1 MMSDSDTL
9 LLIST
14 SKMAAKRATKDLSPV
29 QIARAIDNLQAQLAA
44 VQKREEAKKHKKR
57 AANMKKL
64 TTMMAE
70 MGLSAKDVATLANEK
85 TAQRRPS
92 KKKAGARK
100 GKKVAAKYQILV
112 DGKQVQWTGRGR
124 MPVVFRELIANGGSL
139 DSCLINE

>member
-92 KKKAGARK
+92 KKKARAGK
-100 GKKVAAKYQILV
+100 GKKVAAKYQTTV
-112 DGKQVQWTGRGR
+112 DGKKVQWTGRGR

-139 DSCLINE
+139 DSCLIN

>member
-14 SKMAAKRATKDLSPV
+14 SKIAAKRATKDLSPV

-64 TTMMAE
+64 ATMMAE

-92 KKKAGARK
+92 KKKARAGK
-100 GKKVAAKYQILV
+100 GKKVAAKYQTTV
-112 DGKQVQWTGRGR
+112 DGKKVQWTGRGR

-139 DSCLINE
+139 DSCLIN

>member
-64 TTMMAE
+64 ATMMAE

-92 KKKAGARK
+92 KKKARAGK
-100 GKKVAAKYQILV
+100 GKKVAAKYQTTV
-112 DGKQVQWTGRGR
+112 DGKKVQWTGRGR

-139 DSCLINE
+139 DSCLIN

>member
-29 QIARAIDNLQAQLAA
+29 QIARVIDNLQAQLAA

-64 TTMMAE
+64 ATMMAE

-92 KKKAGARK
+92 KKKVGAGK
-100 GKKVAAKYQILV
+100 GKKVAAKYQTTV
-112 DGKQVQWTGRGR
+112 DGKKVQWTGRGR

-139 DSCLINE
+139 DSCLIN

>member
-14 SKMAAKRATKDLSPV
+14 SKIAAKRATKDLSPV

-64 TTMMAE
+64 ATMMAE

-85 TAQRRPS
+85 YSPTSPKQEESPRRERQKSSGKIPNDGGREKGS
-92 KKKAGARK
+92 VDRSRSYAR
-100 GKKVAAKYQILV
+100 GL
-112 DGKQVQWTGRGR
+112 
-124 MPVVFRELIANGGSL
+124 S
-139 DSCLINE
+139 

>member
-29 QIARAIDNLQAQLAA
+29 QIARVIDNLQAQLAA

-64 TTMMAE
+64 ATMMAE

-92 KKKAGARK
+92 KKKARAGK
-100 GKKVAAKYQILV
+100 GKKVAAKYQTTV
-112 DGKQVQWTGRGR
+112 DGKKVQWTGRGR

-139 DSCLINE
+139 DSCLIN